1 MRIARLCVVALIAT
15 LLSLVPAS
23 AHAADGDFIR
33 VYPDDPNGP
42 VYRIVGG
49 APIYVSTWA
58 SVGAPGVQP
67 YTDVTQAYFNSLPPY
82 PADGAIAN
90 DGVNTYRWAG
100 GAPIVV
106 TNWANVD
113 GEKPSWRIDP
123 RAIAEAGTGRWS
135 RLRQQPLDGTLIV
148 GHLPGDPEHGAVFVI
163 AGGAPIHVATWDGIG
178 GSRPYTVMDMVA
190 IRNAGNGQAPY
201 SHLSYRPAEGTLI
214 HDGTSCYVI
223 TGGAPIP
230 NGSSA
235 CGTRVDPQAVTNAGQ
250 PGKWSHLN
258 APPPPP
264 PPPPPAPE
272 PAPTPAPVV
281 RTIALSVLK
290 KSKLRI
296 DVGPNAASTD
306 YECVVQVRK
315 RRKWRTIV
323 LVMTTGPRDV
333 KRIDLPRGKYRVLL
347 PGAVG
352 VPPVTSRTVKL
363 ER

>member
-1 MRIARLCVVALIAT
+1 MASNFAT
-15 LLSLVPAS
+15 GSAGGRHADCATVRRGVDRDPAVLVPSS

-90 DGVNTYRWAG
+90 DGVQTYRWAG

-163 AGGAPIHVATWDGIG
+163 AGGAPIYVATWDGIG

-190 IRNAGNGQAPY
+190 IRNAGNGQAAV
-201 SHLSYRPAEGTLI
+201 RPPQLP
-214 HDGTSCYVI
+214 
-223 TGGAPIP
+223 TGRRHA
-230 NGSSA
+230 
-235 CGTRVDPQAVTNAGQ
+235 DP
-250 PGKWSHLN
+250 
-258 APPPPP
+258 
-264 PPPPPAPE
+264 
-272 PAPTPAPVV
+272 
-281 RTIALSVLK
+281 
-290 KSKLRI
+290 
-296 DVGPNAASTD
+296 
-306 YECVVQVRK
+306 
-315 RRKWRTIV
+315 
-323 LVMTTGPRDV
+323 
-333 KRIDLPRGKYRVLL
+333 
-347 PGAVG
+347 
-352 VPPVTSRTVKL
+352 
-363 ER
+363 